1 MDFNKILERF
11 NQTYSFKSDVVEN
24 SADLLRMQAV
34 VTAPKI
40 FKNPVLLQIFVRP
53 DGSTHMLFT
62 FDKCEKTLDNYN
74 LVNEFN
80 ANSPLFT
87 GYIIDR
93 GNGVDSFEL
102 HTANI
107 CMTEN
112 DVNNYLDY
120 ILQGY
125 INSDIVKKY
134 LAPIVELVENNGT
147 AN

>member
-87 GYIIDR
+87 G
-93 GNGVDSFEL
+93 
-102 HTANI
+102 
-107 CMTEN
+107 
-112 DVNNYLDY
+112 
-120 ILQGY
+120 
-125 INSDIVKKY
+125 
-134 LAPIVELVENNGT
+134 
-147 AN
+147 